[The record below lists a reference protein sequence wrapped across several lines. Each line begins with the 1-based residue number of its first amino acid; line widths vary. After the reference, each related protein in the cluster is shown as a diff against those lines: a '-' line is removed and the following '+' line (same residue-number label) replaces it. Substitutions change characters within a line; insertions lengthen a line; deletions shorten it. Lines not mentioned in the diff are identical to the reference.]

1 MIILL
6 FIIGVIL
13 LLAINLIP
21 MVFIDGV
28 TLILAFGDFIVVII
42 AIALI
47 VKIIK
52 RIRH

>member
-21 MVFIDGV
+21 MVLIDGV
-28 TLILAFGDFIVVII
+28 TLILAFGDYSVVII